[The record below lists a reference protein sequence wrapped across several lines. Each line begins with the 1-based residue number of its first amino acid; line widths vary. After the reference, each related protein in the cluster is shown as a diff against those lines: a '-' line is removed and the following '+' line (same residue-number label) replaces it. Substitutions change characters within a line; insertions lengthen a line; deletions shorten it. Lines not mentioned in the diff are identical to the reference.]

1 MKPATLMMFGVICA
15 SASISYAEDTHQTQ
29 HMEESRQTAQIFMQS
44 LAGQL
49 KAALES
55 VGAEHA
61 IKVCKEIAPAL
72 AQQFST
78 DGKRVTRVSL
88 KPRNP
93 TMGVPDKDELAIL
106 ERFDSLQKEGTAANT
121 LESGVFQQHADGS
134 QWFHYM
140 KAIPT
145 QAICLQCHGK
155 PQDISDQVKALL
167 SKEYPAD
174 QAIGY
179 TQGEIRG
186 AVSIRTPVH

>member
-1 MKPATLMMFGVICA
+1 MKPATLMMFCVICA
-15 SASISYAEDTHQTQ
+15 SASISYAENTHQTQ
-29 HMEESRQTAQIFMQS
+29 YMEESRQTAQTFMQS

-55 VGAEHA
+55 AGAEHA

-72 AQQFST
+72 AQQYSAN
-78 DGKRVTRVSL
+78 GKQVTRVSI

-93 TMGVPDKDELAIL
+93 RMGVPDKEELAIL
-106 ERFDSLQKEGTAANT
+106 ERFDSLQKEGAPANA
-121 LESGVFQQHADGS
+121 LESGELQQHADGS

-155 PQDISDQVKALL
+155 PQDISEQVKALL
-167 SKEYPAD
+167 SREYPTD

-186 AVSIRTPVH
+186 AVSIKTPVH